1 MHTNGTR
8 PRTNSELT
16 EYQKRI
22 ESMDNV
28 ILCVAEAEHMI
39 KAIGRDMVRELP
51 QTEKRVT
58 RRRRGK
64 PPWADPRNTFKK

>member
-8 PRTNSELT
+8 TRTNSELT

-22 ESMDNV
+22 EAIDNV

-39 KAIGRDMVRELP
+39 HAIGRDMIGELP
-51 QTEKRVT
+51 PIQKRA
-58 RRRRGK
+58 RRRK
-64 PPWADPRNTFKK
+64 AKKHPWADPRNAFKR

>member
-1 MHTNGTR
+1 MHTNG
-8 PRTNSELT
+8 PRTRTNAELT

-22 ESMDNV
+22 EAIDNV

-39 KAIGRDMVRELP
+39 KAIGRDMIRELP
-51 QTEKRVT
+51 PIEKRAT
-58 RRRRGK
+58 RRRAKK